1 MIDKLSE
8 LLENQSSS
16 KVYKIFM
23 TEAIFWNLIEQSR
36 AESKTRPKQI
46 FQILEEKVARLS
58 RDQILRFD
66 LILHEFLR
74 VWYRANILAAATII
88 NVSCELDELNE
99 FETFIIM
106 QGKEIWEQALK
117 NPDSL
122 ADLEIE
128 DEAKCVEL
136 FEVPEKAYAQATGE
150 EDFEMVH
157 VDYQAQN
164 LIGKLDLWQDEKG
177 KVDKIKLKTL
187 LPRLY
192 EKWWE

>member
-66 LILHEFLR
+66 LILH
-74 VWYRANILAAATII
+74 
-88 NVSCELDELNE
+88 
-99 FETFIIM
+99 
-106 QGKEIWEQALK
+106 
-117 NPDSL
+117 
-122 ADLEIE
+122 
-128 DEAKCVEL
+128 
-136 FEVPEKAYAQATGE
+136 
-150 EDFEMVH
+150 
-157 VDYQAQN
+157 
-164 LIGKLDLWQDEKG
+164 
-177 KVDKIKLKTL
+177 
-187 LPRLY
+187 
-192 EKWWE
+192 